1 MDIFIYSEVS
11 RYFPDSPCSGAHC
24 NPAGSEKLQSG
35 CLVALCALQLLTY
48 IEKPAA
54 CARMC
59 CGELRCDAIRSE
71 AAVGKETHH
80 VLWIMCTSACMAWLT
95 EAAQCFSHSS
105 ESACGPT
112 FHFCCFSLL
121 TDLQNEHTNT
131 VPARHIFTPPI
142 KENNAK
148 LS

>member
-71 AAVGKETHH
+71 AAVGKGNTSRSVNH
-80 VLWIMCTSACMAWLT
+80 VHQRLHGMTDRGCSV
-95 EAAQCFSHSS
+95 
-105 ESACGPT
+105 
-112 FHFCCFSLL
+112 LL
-121 TDLQNEHTNT
+121 TFIRVSLRPNISFLLLFSSYRLT
-131 VPARHIFTPPI
+131 
-142 KENNAK
+142 K
-148 LS
+148 